1 MKSLDA
7 MKINWIVGLM
17 LFGVISCNKIE
28 ETVSQTVTTAKEK
41 AQQKTNE
48 LVQETISQQ
57 VGKMVGA
64 ENIAFTE
71 VFPNS
76 TLTLENEVG
85 KKLAFPNGTPFYLFK
100 YKTQDKDLLL
110 KTLVEQ
116 PTTDESQSKTEYEKV
131 DGSGIIEKIT
141 FFEKFLPANSID
153 LSFINEIKTD
163 RGMQYYKIK
172 RFPNASTVIYSPK
185 TNQVYHFVEV
195 KK

>member
-1 MKSLDA
+1 MKHKLIA
-7 MKINWIVGLM
+7 GLM
-17 LFGVISCNKIE
+17 VFAVISCNKIE
-28 ETVSQTVTTAKEK
+28 ETVTQTVTSAKEK

-48 LVQETISQQ
+48 IVQETITEQ
-57 VGKMVGA
+57 VGKVVGA
-64 ENIAFTE
+64 ENIAFKD

-76 TLTLENEVG
+76 SLVLENEVG
-85 KKLAFPNGTPFYLFK
+85 RKLAFPNGTPFYVFK

-110 KTLVEQ
+110 KTLLEQ
-116 PTTDESQSKTEYEKV
+116 PTTDESQSETEYEKV
-131 DGSGIIEKIT
+131 DGSAIIEKIT

-163 RGMQYYKIK
+163 RGIQYYKIK

-185 TNQVYHFVEV
+185 TSQVYHFVEV

>member
-1 MKSLDA
+1 MKSLDT

-28 ETVSQTVTTAKEK
+28 ETVSQTVTNAKEK
-41 AQQKTNE
+41 AQQKTN
-48 LVQETISQQ
+48 
-57 VGKMVGA
+57 
-64 ENIAFTE
+64 
-71 VFPNS
+71 
-76 TLTLENEVG
+76 ENEVG

-110 KTLVEQ
+110 RTLVEQ

-185 TNQVYHFVEV
+185 TDQVYHFVEV